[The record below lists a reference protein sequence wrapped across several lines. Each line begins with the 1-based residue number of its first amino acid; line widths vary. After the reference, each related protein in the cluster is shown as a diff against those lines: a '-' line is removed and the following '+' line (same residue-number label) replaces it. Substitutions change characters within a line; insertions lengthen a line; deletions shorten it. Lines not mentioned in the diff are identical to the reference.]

1 MTALV
6 PLPVAPPAR
15 ASSRRWWALVVLAA
29 SQLMVVLDGSIV
41 NVALPSLG
49 ADLGLDGS
57 GLAWVVNAYTLTFGG
72 LLLLG
77 GRLSDYLGRRRIFSA
92 GVAVFTAA
100 SLLGGLAP
108 TSEVLLA
115 ARALQGVGAALISP
129 AALALVTS
137 TFAEGRER
145 NIALGVWGAVAG
157 SGAALGSLLGG
168 VLTETLSWRWTMF
181 VNIPVGVAVLIA
193 LPALVAKSRTTRRS
207 GYDLPGALTVT
218 AGLAALVYGAVHA
231 GEAGWLAPSTIAAL
245 AAALVLLT
253 GFVVLELRG
262 RAPLM
267 PLTIFRAGQVGVANL
282 LALLVGAAL
291 FSMFFF
297 QSLYVQQVLGLSAL
311 ATGLGYL
318 PGAAAIIATSAIA
331 ARLVDRFGVRAVI
344 TTGLL
349 VVAAGLLRY
358 SGIDADG
365 TYLTDVLGPSLIIG
379 VGLGLTFVPLTIAG
393 VTGVTAQDAGLASGL
408 INTTQQIGGALG
420 LAALAAVASASTTG
434 TSATGA
440 TAGYAAAF
448 LAGSGLALLGAL
460 LALALRRTTA
470 TGTAEKS

>member
-57 GLAWVVNAYTLTFGG
+57 GLAWVVNAYTLAFGG

-318 PGAAAIIATSAIA
+318 PGAAAIIATSAMA

-344 TTGLL
+344 ATGLL
-349 VVAAGLLRY
+349 VVAAGLLWY

-365 TYLTDVLGPSLIIG
+365 TYLIDVLGPSLIIG
-379 VGLGLTFVPLTIAG
+379 VGLGLTFVPLTVAG

-420 LAALAAVASASTTG
+420 LAALAAVASATTTG
-434 TSATGA
+434 TGATGA
-440 TAGYAAAF
+440 TAGYAAAL
-448 LAGSGLALLGAL
+448 LAGAGLALLGAL
-460 LALALRRTTA
+460 LALALRPTTA
-470 TGTAEKS
+470 PGTAKKS